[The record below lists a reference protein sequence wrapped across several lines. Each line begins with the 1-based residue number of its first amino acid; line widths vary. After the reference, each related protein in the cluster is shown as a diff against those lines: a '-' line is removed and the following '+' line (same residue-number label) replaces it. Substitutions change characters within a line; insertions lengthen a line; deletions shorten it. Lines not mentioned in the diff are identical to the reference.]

1 MRIISGR
8 FRGRQ
13 IQCPPGD
20 HVRPTS
26 DRVKENLFN
35 LLQNHLSFQNSVVAD
50 LFCGS
55 GAFGIECLSRGA
67 NFVHFVDSHPAS
79 LKTITENLSRF
90 SVPTEA
96 YRVSKA
102 DAINW
107 AESYRG
113 EKVDLILAD
122 PPYQWSDF
130 VLLFESLNNNPLVA
144 GAIFAFEASSGFKVP
159 DGYTPLVDRKYGKT
173 RICLFKLSGKIAHE

>member
-13 IQCPPGD
+13 IQCPSGD

-35 LLQNHLSFQNSVVAD
+35 LLQNHLSFQNAVIAD

-55 GAFGIECLSRGA
+55 GAFGIESLSRGA
-67 NFVHFVDSHPAS
+67 SFVHFVDIHPAS
-79 LKTITENLSRF
+79 LKTITENLNRF
-90 SVPTEA
+90 SVPSES
-96 YRVSKA
+96 YRAIKA

-113 EKVDLILAD
+113 AKVDLILAD
-122 PPYQWSDF
+122 PPYQWPNF
-130 VLLFESLNNNPLVA
+130 VTLFDSLRQNPSFSE
-144 GAIFAFEASSGFKVP
+144 AIFAFEASSDFKAP
-159 DGYTPLVDRKYGKT
+159 DGYEPLDDRKYGKT
-173 RICLFKLSGKIAHE
+173 RICLFNLSGRITHE

>member
-35 LLQNHLSFQNSVVAD
+35 LLQNHLSFQNAVIAD

-55 GAFGIECLSRGA
+55 GALGIECLSRGA
-67 NFVHFVDSHPAS
+67 SFIHFVDTQPAS
-79 LKTITENLSRF
+79 LKTISENLNRF
-90 SVPTEA
+90 SVAHES
-96 YRVSKA
+96 YRAIKA
-102 DAINW
+102 DAVNW

-122 PPYQWSDF
+122 PPYQWTGFSS
-130 VLLFESLNNNPLVA
+130 LFNTLSQNPLFSE
-144 GAIFAFEASSGFKVP
+144 AIFAFETSSEFKLPVDFP
-159 DGYTPLVDRKYGKT
+159 CIDDRKYGKT
-173 RICLFKLSGKIAHE
+173 RICLFNFSGKKTHE

>member
-35 LLQNHLSFQNSVVAD
+35 LLQNHLSFQDTVIAD

-55 GAFGIECLSRGA
+55 GAFGLECLSRGSR
-67 NFVHFVDSHPAS
+67 FVHFVDLHPAS
-79 LKTITENLSRF
+79 LKTISENLARF
-90 SVPTEA
+90 QVNTESFRA
-96 YRVSKA
+96 IKA
-102 DAINW
+102 DALNW

-113 EKVDLILAD
+113 ADVDLILAD
-122 PPYQWSDF
+122 PPYQWPDF
-130 VLLFESLNNNPLVA
+130 IALFSALSKNIHLSN
-144 GAIFAFEASSGFKVP
+144 AIFAFEASSTFSAP
-159 DGYTPLVDRKYGKT
+159 PGYDPLIDRKYGKT
-173 RICLFKLSGKIAHE
+173 RICLFNLSGKGTNE